1 MSEPPTVTPDTRR
14 ARIESAIL
22 EEVILKSE
30 EPAPLPLTDLMAKH
44 TVPGVSI
51 AVINEGALEW
61 ARGYGVRQ
69 AGQPDPVTPD
79 TLFQVCSISKPVAV
93 LAVLRLVQEGRLDLD
108 EDVNRYLTSWRVPAN
123 GDWQPHVTLRHLV
136 SHGAGLSQHGFPG
149 YNRRDPLPT
158 VPQVLDGA
166 PPANT
171 GPVRVNAIPGTQFRY
186 SGGGTTVVQ
195 QLLMDVTGLPFARL
209 MRELVLDPL
218 GMRHST
224 YDKPLPEARW
234 GQAAIAHRT
243 GGAPVD
249 GQWHVYPEQAA
260 AGLWTT
266 PADLT
271 RVALDIQRARAGEPD
286 TFLGKPMVDEMLTYQ
301 AEEVT
306 GLGFFL
312 DGKGTTL
319 RFSHGGDNEGF
330 KALFVAYAECGQGAI
345 ITTNG
350 DMGWLL
356 CDAIAR
362 TIAREYGWPDY
373 TPPAPEPVALPPE
386 QLAAYVGRYKLKP
399 GWNLMVTPR
408 ADGGLLLQPQDQAPF
423 ALYPTAEGKF
433 FARAVDIEVT
443 FDREGDAVTGLT
455 LTQNGKELE
464 AKKHG

>member
-1 MSEPPTVTPDTRR
+1 MSEPPAVPPDTHR

-22 EEVILKSE
+22 EEVILRSE
-30 EPAPLPLTDLMAKH
+30 EPATLPLTDLMAKH
-44 TVPGVSI
+44 NVPGVSI
-51 AVINEGALEW
+51 AVIHAGALEW
-61 ARGYGVRQ
+61 TRGYGVRE

-79 TLFQVCSISKPVAV
+79 TLFQVCSISKPVTA

-123 GDWQPHVTLRHLV
+123 GDWQPRVTLRHLM

-158 VPQVLDGA
+158 VPQVLDGV

-186 SGGGTTVVQ
+186 SGGGTTIVQ
-195 QLLMDVTGLPFARL
+195 QLLMDMIGLPFAHL

-224 YDKPLPEARW
+224 YAQPLPEARW
-234 GQAAIAHRT
+234 AQAATAHRT

-266 PADLT
+266 PADLA
-271 RVALDIQRARAGEPD
+271 RVALDIQRARAGAPG
-286 TFLGKPMVDEMLTYQ
+286 TFLGKPIVDEMLTYQ
-301 AEEVT
+301 AEEVM

-312 DGKGTTL
+312 DGKGATL

-330 KALFVAYAECGQGAI
+330 KALFVAYAERGQGAI
-345 ITTNG
+345 IATNG
-350 DMGWLL
+350 DMGWIL
-356 CDAIAR
+356 CDGIAR

-373 TPPAPEPVALPPE
+373 TPPTPEPVALAPE
-386 QLAAYVGRYKLKP
+386 QVAACVGRYKLKP
-399 GWNLMVTPR
+399 GWNLIVTQRPG
-408 ADGGLLLQPQDQAPF
+408 GGLLLQPQDQAPF
-423 ALYPTAEGKF
+423 ALYPTSDRTF
-433 FARAVDIEVT
+433 FARAVDVEVT
-443 FDREGDAVTGLT
+443 FDREGDMVTGLS
-455 LTQNGKELE
+455 LTQNGKEL
-464 AKKHG
+464 AANKTG